1 MEENRLGSRI
11 EGEEYLVLHEFV
23 KKAKEKLPLETWDYL
38 IGASETETTFKR
50 NRFALDSLAFRP
62 RVLRDV
68 ENVNLKSNFLG
79 HELRIPII
87 LAPIGSMQ
95 DFVEGAGLAPTF
107 AASEFGVMHMISST
121 CMPGLEEVAKS
132 VNYPKCFQLYVRGN
146 QDWVDDNI
154 KKAID
159 CNYSA
164 ICLTVDLDAYGRR
177 ERDLAKRY
185 RTTSRQSASGFEYQM
200 RFSWAD
206 IDRIKSY
213 CNLPIIIKGIATKED
228 AVLAVEHG
236 VEVVYVSNHGGRQL
250 DYGIGGLNVL
260 PEIVDAVS
268 NKAKIIFDGGI
279 MRGTDVVKAIA
290 LGADFVGIGRLQ
302 GFAAAAGGSKAIV
315 RMLELLELEI
325 LTTLRLLGVNSLY
338 DLDQTYLGKDYS
350 FGSYNVL
357 SSFPLIDEG
366 YWLISEDS
374 SENLFKNFSEILSGA
389 IGIIFSIL

>member
-1 MEENRLGSRI
+1 MAFKINFYIVQFDDLENKMTEKKLGSKI

-23 KKAKEKLPLETWDYL
+23 KKAKEKLPKETWDYL

-50 NRFALDSLAFRP
+50 NRFALDNIAFRP

-68 ENVNLKSNFLG
+68 ENVDLSVDLFGHNLKM
-79 HELRIPII
+79 PVI

-95 DFVEGAGLAPTF
+95 DFVDGAGTAPTL
-107 AASEFGVMHMISST
+107 AASEFGIMHMISST

-132 VNYPKCFQLYVRGN
+132 VNYPKLFQLYVRGN
-146 QDWVDDNI
+146 KDWVDDNI
-154 KKAID
+154 KNAMD
-159 CNYSA
+159 HNYA
-164 ICLTVDLDAYGRR
+164 GICLTVDLDAYGRR

-200 RFSWAD
+200 RFSWKD

-213 CNLPIIIKGIATKED
+213 CHLPIIIKGIATKED
-228 AVLAVEHG
+228 ALLAVEHG

-250 DYGIGGLNVL
+250 DYGLGGLNVL
-260 PEIVDAVS
+260 PEISEAIGD
-268 NKAKIIFDGGI
+268 NAKVIFDGGI

-290 LGADFVGIGRLQ
+290 LGADCVGIGRLQ

-325 LTTLRLLGVNSLY
+325 STALRLLGVNSIF
-338 DLDQTYLGKDYS
+338 DLDNTYLSKDYS
-350 FGSYNVL
+350 FGKL
-357 SSFPLIDEG
+357 SALSAFPLIDEG
-366 YWLISEDS
+366 Y
-374 SENLFKNFSEILSGA
+374 
-389 IGIIFSIL
+389 

>member
-1 MEENRLGSRI
+1 MKDSKLGSVI

-23 KKAKEKLPLETWDYL
+23 KKAKEKLSIETWDYL
-38 IGASETETTFKR
+38 IGGSETETTFKR

-68 ENVNLKSNFLG
+68 ENIDITSNFLG
-79 HELRIPII
+79 HELRIPVI

-95 DFVEGAGLAPTF
+95 DFVEGAGLAPTL
-107 AASEFGVMHMISST
+107 AAAEFGAMHMISST

-132 VNYPKCFQLYVRGN
+132 ANYPKCFQLYVRGD
-146 QDWVDDNI
+146 QEWVDNNI
-154 KKAID
+154 KLAMKH
-159 CNYSA
+159 NYTS

-200 RFSWAD
+200 RFSWDD

-213 CNLPIIIKGIATKED
+213 CHLPIIIKGIATKED
-228 AVLAVEHG
+228 ALLAIDHG
-236 VEVVYVSNHGGRQL
+236 VEMIYVSNHGGRQL

-260 PEIVDAVS
+260 PEIVDAVGK
-268 NKAKIIFDGGI
+268 KAKIIFDGGI

-302 GFAAAAGGSKAIV
+302 GFAAAAGGTKAIV

-325 LTTLRLLGVNSLY
+325 LTTMRLLGVNSLSG
-338 DLDQTYLGKDYS
+338 LDDTYLGRDFS
-350 FGSYNVL
+350 FGNPNVL
-357 SSFPLIDEG
+357 SPFPLINEG
-366 YWLISEDS
+366 Y
-374 SENLFKNFSEILSGA
+374 
-389 IGIIFSIL
+389 